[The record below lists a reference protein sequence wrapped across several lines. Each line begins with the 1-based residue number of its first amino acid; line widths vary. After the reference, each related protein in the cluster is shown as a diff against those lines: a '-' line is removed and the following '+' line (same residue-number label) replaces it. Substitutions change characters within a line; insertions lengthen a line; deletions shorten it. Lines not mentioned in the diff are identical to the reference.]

1 MSQSTSLPHPEL
13 IIFDVDGTLVDVT
26 RSYRETAPAAARIYL
41 ELLGVQPPVLT
52 GDVYDTFKRMTG
64 FNDDWDLTA
73 GLLRVL
79 LAGLSPAS
87 PLPDQAWLGLYTLI
101 AALQAASQP
110 LAGLTPPLPDWE
122 PLVAS
127 VRAAGGGLAGLSQVI
142 PDRNAHLVRRTGD
155 AATTDLVQRIFSEVY
170 LGAELF
176 TQAYGCGPRFHTG
189 PGLREHETLLIH
201 PTTLETLIAHAR
213 LGIATG
219 RARFEMAPLLAD
231 PSFAR
236 LFSAV
241 ATMSDALE
249 TQASSGAS
257 PGSES
262 LLKPHPFLLQR
273 AADALDPTG
282 RRVAAYVG
290 DAPDDIIAARRA
302 NAAGPRR
309 WIAIGI
315 ASTSAQA
322 EHYRRLGADI
332 ILAHPDELAAL
343 WADS

>member
-1 MSQSTSLPHPEL
+1 MSQSVPHPHPEL
-13 IIFDVDGTLVDVT
+13 LIFDVDGTLIDVT

-41 ELLGVQPPVLT
+41 ELLGLQPPVLT

-79 LAGLSPAS
+79 LSGLPPAS
-87 PLPDQAWLGLYTLI
+87 PLPNQAWTGQDALI
-101 AALQAASQP
+101 AALRDASQP
-110 LAGLTPPLPDWE
+110 IVGLTPPLPDWE
-122 PLVAS
+122 PLVSAA
-127 VRAAGGGLAGLSQVI
+127 RAAGGGLANLSLTI
-142 PDRNAHLVRRTGD
+142 PGHNAHLVWRTGD

-170 LGAELF
+170 LGADLF
-176 TQAYGCGPRFHTG
+176 TGDYGYPARFVTG
-189 PGLREHETLLIH
+189 PGLIDTEQMLISGDTLAALAQRA
-201 PTTLETLIAHAR
+201 P

-219 RARFEMAPLLAD
+219 RARFELAHPLQRMGLAR
-231 PSFAR
+231 FFGAT
-236 LFSAV
+236 
-241 ATMSDALE
+241 ATMSDAME
-249 TQASSGAS
+249 AQATDG
-257 PGSES
+257 ES

-282 RRVAAYVG
+282 MLFAAYVG

-302 NAAGPRR
+302 DAEGPRR
-309 WIAIGI
+309 WIAVGI
-315 ASTSAQA
+315 ASTAAQT
-322 EHYRRLGADI
+322 EHYHRLGADI

>member
-1 MSQSTSLPHPEL
+1 MYQSTPLPHPEL

-79 LAGLSPAS
+79 LAGLPQAS
-87 PLPDQAWLGLYTLI
+87 PLPDEAWPNQDALI

-110 LAGLTPPLPDWE
+110 IAGLTPPLPDWE
-122 PLVAS
+122 PLVSA
-127 VRAAGGGLAGLSQVI
+127 VQTAGGGLAGLSQVI
-142 PDRNAHLVRRTGD
+142 LDRNAHLVWRTGD
-155 AATTDLVQRIFSEVY
+155 AATTDVVQRIFSELY

-189 PGLREHETLLIH
+189 PGLREHETLLID
-201 PTTLETLIAHAR
+201 PARLGTLSARAR

-236 LFSAV
+236 FFSAV
-241 ATMSDALE
+241 ATMSDALDA
-249 TQASSGAS
+249 QS
-257 PGSES
+257 PDGES

-282 RRVAAYVG
+282 TRVAAYVG

-302 NAAGPRR
+302 NAADSRR

-315 ASTSAQA
+315 AVTSAQA
-322 EHYRRLGADI
+322 EHYRRLGADM
-332 ILAHPDELAAL
+332 ILTHPDELL
-343 WADS
+343 EN

>member
-1 MSQSTSLPHPEL
+1 MTQSTLLPHPE
-13 IIFDVDGTLVDVT
+13 IIVFDVDGTLVDVT

-41 ELLGVQPPVLT
+41 ELLGLQPPVLT
-52 GDVYDTFKRMTG
+52 GDVFDTFKRMTG

-79 LAGLSPAS
+79 LAGLPPAS
-87 PLPDQAWLGLYTLI
+87 PLPNQAWASLEGLI

-122 PLVAS
+122 RLVAS
-127 VRAAGGGLAGLSQVI
+127 VRAGGGGLAGLGQAI
-142 PDRNAHLVRRTGD
+142 PHRNAHLVWRTGD
-155 AATTDLVQRIFSEVY
+155 ATTTDLVQRIYSEIY

-176 TQAYGCGPRFHTG
+176 TQAYDCIPHFHTG
-189 PGLREHETLLIH
+189 PGLREHETMLIH
-201 PTTLETLIAHAR
+201 PTTLETLSAHAR

-231 PSFAR
+231 LSFVR
-236 LFSAV
+236 FFSAV

-249 TQASSGAS
+249 AQAPAGA
-257 PGSES
+257 S

-282 RRVAAYVG
+282 TRVAAYVG

-302 NAAGPRR
+302 DAAGSRR

-315 ASTSAQA
+315 AATSAQA
-322 EHYRRLGADI
+322 EHYRRLGADM
-332 ILAHPDELAAL
+332 ILAHPDELCGI
-343 WADS
+343 WTNDE